1 MLKQPPFHNSL
12 QGNLPIFV
20 QINITMK
27 IGITFSPFYSLDA
40 QYLALLQEAK
50 QHCDYLIVGLQ
61 TNPAKDHNYTKPS
74 TLSLTERFVQ
84 LNNCELVDEI
94 IPYETEQDVEDI
106 MRSFY
111 IDIRFI
117 AELYKE
123 TFTAKTY
130 CNQANIDIKYLK

>member
-1 MLKQPPFHNSL
+1 
-12 QGNLPIFV
+12 
-20 QINITMK
+20 MK

-61 TNPAKDHNYTKPS
+61 TNPTKDHNYTKPS

-106 MRSFY
+106 MRAFY
-111 IDIRFI
+111 INIRFVHQMYKGTFI
-117 AELYKE
+117 AQD
-123 TFTAKTY
+123 Y
-130 CNQANIDIKYLK
+130 CDEAEIEVKYFE